1 MKLLARLV
9 AVAGAVAVG
18 AYLLGAA
25 PRDLTLVY
33 DVPEPGAGVMLEIEI
48 RRGPEVVRRSELAV
62 PPEGGQVRHPVRLR
76 DGEYVLAWSLGGSS
90 PAHGVLP
97 LEVREDGTVVL
108 SLRR

>member
-18 AYLLGAA
+18 GYLFGAA

-33 DVPEPGAGVMLEIEI
+33 DVPAPGAGAMLEIEI
-48 RRGPEVVRRSELAV
+48 RRGGEVVRRSELAV
-62 PPEGGQVRHPVRLR
+62 PAEGGQVRHPVRLR
-76 DGEYVLAWSLGGSS
+76 DGDYALAWSLGGAS

-97 LEVREDGTVVL
+97 LDVREGGTVVL
-108 SLRR
+108 ALRR